1 MSHMNFYQKKTM
13 KKLSKGVGQMK
24 KILSI
29 ILAVLMI
36 ATSIPFAF
44 AADHSHGEALFK
56 RAVNDDETAFCTV
69 YEDGCAV
76 VEGEGYADFYN
87 CERWG
92 WQEGYGFIRLETVYI
107 GEGISEI
114 INIKS
119 SMEFVIGENNPYFST
134 DEDGS
139 LYNKDKTELILFDS
153 NSECYTVASSVKTL
167 KSGCFSGWY
176 ISDLIIPDTVETI
189 EPYAFQDCGVGYLEL
204 PATLKVIP
212 EFAFYGFSCEG
223 IVIPSTVEKIE
234 DYAFD
239 FGYDSYLFDVNT
251 VMFIMNPECEIGEI
265 GRGMKLLGYS
275 GSTAERY
282 ADENGV
288 AFDALDND
296 DHKHIFLPR
305 VTKEST
311 CTEDGIL
318 TYNCPC
324 GNAQPYEGIDKSY
337 GHYMDYDLPDA
348 DGNVYCEYCGVMADC
363 RCICHKAERYDASD
377 FEVFIYKIYRFFW
390 KLFRINEECACGN
403 DYHY

>member
-1 MSHMNFYQKKTM
+1 M
-13 KKLSKGVGQMK
+13 KKL
-24 KILSI
+24 LSI
-29 ILAVLMI
+29 ILAILMI
-36 ATSIPFAF
+36 VTTVPFAF
-44 AADHSHGEALFK
+44 AADHSHGEELFK
-56 RAVNDDETAFCTV
+56 KTVNDDETAFCTV

-87 CERWG
+87 SYNWG
-92 WQEGYGFIRLETVYI
+92 WYEGYDFFRIETVYI

-114 INIKS
+114 INVESGFKI
-119 SMEFVIGENNPYFST
+119 VIDENNPYFSV
-134 DEDGS
+134 DEDS
-139 LYNKDKTELILFDS
+139 SIYNKDKTELILFNG
-153 NSECYTVASSVKTL
+153 NSTCYTVASSVKTL

-176 ISDLIIPDTVETI
+176 ISDLTIPDTVETI
-189 EPYAFQDCGVGYLEL
+189 EANAFQDCSVGYLEL

-212 EFAFYGFSCEG
+212 EFAFYGLSCEA

-234 DYAFD
+234 DYAFY
-239 FGYDSYLFDVNT
+239 FGKYSFWDDGNT
-251 VMFIMNPECEIGEI
+251 VVFIMNPECEIGDI
-265 GRGMKLLGYS
+265 GRGMKLVGYS

-282 ADENGV
+282 ADENSV
-288 AFDALDND
+288 AFDVIDGD
-296 DHKHIFLPR
+296 DHKHIFIPR

-337 GHYMDYDLPDA
+337 GHYMDYDFPAA
-348 DGNVYCEYCGVMADC
+348 DGNVYCENCGVMADC
-363 RCICHKAERYDASD
+363 RCICHKAKKYDASD
-377 FEVFIYKIYRFFW
+377 FEVFIYKIYKFFW